1 MEPTPLAPADDA
13 LLSHARDLNEE
24 TFDPELFDGAH
35 IVAASVR
42 TTDGVSHDG
51 GSLPASI
58 GRASSC
64 AEPVATGSAMAA
76 GDNREELEACVAVAS
91 PMPEHDAEE
100 IRVVPP
106 CGVCREL
113 LVDYNPEL
121 RILVP
126 DDGELGTV
134 AAQELL
140 PVRPW

>member
-1 MEPTPLAPADDA
+1 MEPTALTPADEA

-24 TFDPELFDGAH
+24 TFDPEFFDGAH
-35 IVAASVR
+35 IVAATVR
-42 TTDGVSHDG
+42 TVDGEFHDGV
-51 GSLPASI
+51 SLPASI

-64 AEPVATGSAMAA
+64 AEPVALGSAMAA
-76 GDNREELEACVAVAS
+76 GYSHEDLEACVAVAY
-91 PMPEHDAEE
+91 PMPEHDAEKT
-100 IRVVPP
+100 RVIPP

-121 RILVP
+121 RVLVP

-134 AAQELL
+134 AAEELL